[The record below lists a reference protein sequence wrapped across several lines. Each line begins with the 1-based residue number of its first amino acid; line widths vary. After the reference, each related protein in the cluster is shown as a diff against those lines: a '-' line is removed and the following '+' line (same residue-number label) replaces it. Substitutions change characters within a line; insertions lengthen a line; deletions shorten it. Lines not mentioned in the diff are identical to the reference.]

1 MSEFSFLQM
10 KKKSVLLLCH
20 ENADLDSFCS
30 AAIFQRI
37 LSKQKIVSKIA
48 VPSHMNEQSIHFA
61 FREKISFIKNPEL
74 CAFDF
79 IFLFDFND
87 YEQLGKLRSSF
98 LKLNRKKVSVFSFD
112 HHVAEKRSIDSSK
125 RFIGRAFSTTQV
137 LLRFF
142 PELFDKKSYFY
153 CALGLIE
160 DTGHFIVGNKKLFND
175 FALCLDKSK
184 KEFSDVL
191 FFTKQLVPKDE
202 RIAFLKAAQRAEIT
216 EVGSVVVVT
225 STVSFYQSQAASKLL
240 DFGADI
246 SLVCGCDEKSN
257 SCVLSCRAD
266 SVFKE
271 KNKFNLV
278 NDLLLPLQ
286 ERIGGEIGG
295 HSGAAQWKG
304 THDYLQVLQESIFIL
319 KKKFQ

>member
-1 MSEFSFLQM
+1 MVELNFSQI
-10 KKKSVLLLCH
+10 KKKNVLLLCH

-30 AAIFQRI
+30 ASIFQRI
-37 LSKQKIVSKIA
+37 LSKHKITSTIA

-61 FREKISFIKNPEL
+61 FKEKISFQKNPDL
-74 CAFDF
+74 TSFDF

-87 YEQLGKLRSSF
+87 FEQLGKLRSAF
-98 LKLNRKKVSVFSFD
+98 LKINQKKVSVISFD
-112 HHVAEKRSIDSSK
+112 HHVIEKSSIDSSK
-125 RFIGRAFSTTQV
+125 SFIGRAFSTTQL

-142 PELFDKKSYFY
+142 LHHFDKKSYFY
-153 CALGLIE
+153 CALGILE
-160 DTGHFIVGNKKLFND
+160 DTGHFIVADKKLFED
-175 FALCLDKSK
+175 FALCLERSG

-191 FFTKQLVPKDE
+191 SFTKQIVPRDE
-202 RIAFLKAAQRAEIT
+202 RIAFLKAAQRAEIS
-216 EVGSVVVVT
+216 EIGSVIVAT

-246 SLVCGCDEKSN
+246 SLVCGCDEKLDT
-257 SCVLSCRAD
+257 CFLSARAD

-278 NDLLLPLQ
+278 NDLLKPLQ
-286 ERIGGEIGG
+286 KRVGGEIGG

-304 THDYLQVLQESIFIL
+304 THDYLQVLQECSFIL